1 MVRELLSEGENKPV
15 VNTYFQTET
24 GGILAAQRVG
34 SNLGLS
40 SGAISK
46 LPEHVNMDINI
57 MNDEIEIT
65 TPWPGCASYFIVNK
79 EAIERYRTD
88 EETTGCMTVD
98 ILKMTNYLSQEGR

>member
-1 MVRELLSEGENKPV
+1 MGEPLAPVIKRWYANYFLKGENKPV

-65 TPWPGCASYFIVNK
+65 TPWPGCASYFIGNK

-88 EETTGCMTVD
+88 EGKLQAT
-98 ILKMTNYLSQEGR
+98 